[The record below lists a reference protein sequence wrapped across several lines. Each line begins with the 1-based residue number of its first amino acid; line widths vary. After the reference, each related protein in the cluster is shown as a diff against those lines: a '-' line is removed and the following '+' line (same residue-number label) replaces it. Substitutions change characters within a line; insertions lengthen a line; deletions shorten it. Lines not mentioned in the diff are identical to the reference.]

1 MSEVLKI
8 KGTVYKVSQEE
19 IKSEKFKKRDV
30 ILEVI
35 EGTYKQYLTVQFS
48 NAKCDLL
55 NNVRQGDMISIS
67 INLKGRLWTGADG
80 IEKCFNTFEGW
91 QIESD
96 SLASTQTNIPIQKQ
110 KQMGNIESAFQ
121 EEAIRMMAEDDDE
134 FGGLPF

>member
-19 IKSEKFKKRDV
+19 VKSEKFKKRDV

-55 NNVRQGDMISIS
+55 NNVRQGDMISVS

-80 IEKCFNTFEGW
+80 VEKSFNTFEGW

-96 SLASTQTNIPIQKQ
+96 SLANTQTNIPIQKQ
-110 KQMGNIESAFQ
+110 RQMGNIESAFQ
-121 EEAIRMMAEDDDE
+121 DEAIRMMAEDDDD
-134 FGGLPF
+134 LPF

>member
-19 IKSEKFKKRDV
+19 VKSEKFKKRDV

-55 NNVRQGDMISIS
+55 NNVRQGDMISVS

-80 IEKCFNTFEGW
+80 VEKCFNTFEGW
-91 QIESD
+91 QIEAD

-110 KQMGNIESAFQ
+110 RQMGNIESAFQ

>member
-19 IKSEKFKKRDV
+19 VKSEKFKKREV

-35 EGTYKQYLTVQFS
+35 EGTYKQHLTVQFS

-55 NNVRQGDMISIS
+55 NNVQQGDMISIS
-67 INLKGRLWTGADG
+67 INLKGRLWTGNDG
-80 IEKCFNTFEGW
+80 IEKGFNTLEGW

-96 SLASTQTNIPIQKQ
+96 SLASTQTNIPIQR
-110 KQMGNIESAFQ
+110 QMGNIESAFQ
-121 EEAIRMMAEDDDE
+121 EDAIRMMAEYDDND
-134 FGGLPF
+134 PF

>member
-19 IKSEKFKKRDV
+19 VKSEKFKKRDV

-67 INLKGRLWTGADG
+67 INLKGRLWTGPDG
-80 IEKCFNTFEGW
+80 IEKSFNTFEGW

-96 SLASTQTNIPIQKQ
+96 SLASTSTNIPIQK
-110 KQMGNIESAFQ
+110 KMGNIESAFQ
-121 EEAIRMMAEDDDE
+121 EESIRMMVEEDDE

>member
-19 IKSEKFKKRDV
+19 IKSEKFKKREV

-35 EGTYKQYLTVQFS
+35 EGTYKQHLTVQFS

-67 INLKGRLWTGADG
+67 INLKGRLWTGNDG
-80 IEKCFNTFEGW
+80 IEKGFNTLEGW

-96 SLASTQTNIPIQKQ
+96 SLASTQTNIPIQR
-110 KQMGNIESAFQ
+110 QMGNIESAFQ
-121 EEAIRMMAEDDDE
+121 EEAIRMMAEEDDE

>member
-1 MSEVLKI
+1 MSEITKI

-55 NNVRQGDMISIS
+55 NNVRQGDMISVS

-80 IEKCFNTFEGW
+80 VEKYFNTIEGW
-91 QIESD
+91 QIEAD

-110 KQMGNIESAFQ
+110 RQMGNIESAFQ
-121 EEAIRMMAEDDDE
+121 EEAIRMMAEDDDD
-134 FGGLPF
+134 FAF

>member
-1 MSEVLKI
+1 MSEITKI

-55 NNVRQGDMISIS
+55 NNVRQGDMISVS
-67 INLKGRLWTGADG
+67 INLRGRLWTGNDG
-80 IEKCFNTFEGW
+80 IEKSFNTLEGW

-96 SLASTQTNIPIQKQ
+96 SLASTQTNILIQKQ
-110 KQMGNIESAFQ
+110 RQMGNIESAFQ
-121 EEAIRMMAEDDDE
+121 EESIRMMAEDDDD
-134 FGGLPF
+134 LPF

>member
-19 IKSEKFKKRDV
+19 IKSEKFKKREV

-35 EGTYKQYLTVQFS
+35 EGTYKQHLTVQFS

-55 NNVRQGDMISIS
+55 NNVRQGDMISVS

-80 IEKCFNTFEGW
+80 IEKCFNTIEGW

-96 SLASTQTNIPIQKQ
+96 SLGSTATNIPIQKP
-110 KQMGNIESAFQ
+110 KPMGNIESAFQ
-121 EEAIRMMAEDDDE
+121 EQAIRMMAEEDDD
-134 FGGLPF
+134 FPF

>member
-19 IKSEKFKKRDV
+19 IKSEKFKKRDI

-55 NNVRQGDMISIS
+55 NNVRQGDMISVS
-67 INLKGRLWTGADG
+67 INLKGRLWTGNDG
-80 IEKCFNTFEGW
+80 VEKSFNTFEGW

-110 KQMGNIESAFQ
+110 RQMGNIESAFQ
-121 EEAIRMMAEDDDE
+121 EESIRMMAEDDDE

>member
-19 IKSEKFKKRDV
+19 IKSEKFKKREV

-35 EGTYKQYLTVQFS
+35 EGTYKQHLTVQFS

-55 NNVRQGDMISIS
+55 NNVQQGDMISVS
-67 INLKGRLWTGADG
+67 INLKGRLWTGPDG
-80 IEKCFNTFEGW
+80 IEKGFNTLEGW

-96 SLASTQTNIPIQKQ
+96 SLASTQTNIPIQR
-110 KQMGNIESAFQ
+110 QMGNIEAAFQ
-121 EEAIRMMAEDDDE
+121 EDAIRMMAEEDDDM
-134 FGGLPF
+134 PF

>member
-19 IKSEKFKKRDV
+19 IKSEKFKKREV

-55 NNVRQGDMISIS
+55 NNVRQGDMISVS
-67 INLKGRLWTGADG
+67 INLKGRLWTGNDG
-80 IEKCFNTFEGW
+80 IEKSFNTFEGW

-96 SLASTQTNIPIQKQ
+96 SLASTSTNIPIQKQ

-121 EEAIRMMAEDDDE
+121 EEAIRMMAEDDDD
-134 FGGLPF
+134 LPF

>member
-19 IKSEKFKKRDV
+19 VKSEKFKKREV

-55 NNVRQGDMISIS
+55 NNVRQGDMISVS
-67 INLKGRLWTGADG
+67 INLKGRLWTGNDG
-80 IEKCFNTFEGW
+80 VEKSFNTFEGW

-110 KQMGNIESAFQ
+110 RQMGNIESAFQ
-121 EEAIRMMAEDDDE
+121 EESIRMMAEDDDD
-134 FGGLPF
+134 LPF

>member
-19 IKSEKFKKRDV
+19 VKSEKFKKREV

-55 NNVRQGDMISIS
+55 NNVRQGDMISVS

-80 IEKCFNTFEGW
+80 VEKSFNTFEGW

-96 SLASTQTNIPIQKQ
+96 SLASTQTNIPIQR
-110 KQMGNIESAFQ
+110 QMGNIESAFQ
-121 EEAIRMMAEDDDE
+121 EEAIRMMAEDDDD
-134 FGGLPF
+134 LPF

>member
-55 NNVRQGDMISIS
+55 NNVRQGDMISVS
-67 INLKGRLWTGADG
+67 INLKGRLWTGNDG
-80 IEKCFNTFEGW
+80 VEKSFNTFEGW

-110 KQMGNIESAFQ
+110 RQMGNIESAFQ
-121 EEAIRMMAEDDDE
+121 EEAIRMMAEDDDD
-134 FGGLPF
+134 LPF

>member
-19 IKSEKFKKRDV
+19 IKSEKFKKREV

-55 NNVRQGDMISIS
+55 NNVRQGDMISVS

-80 IEKCFNTFEGW
+80 VEKSFNTFEGW

-110 KQMGNIESAFQ
+110 RQMGNIESAFQ
-121 EEAIRMMAEDDDE
+121 EEAIRMMAEEDDD
-134 FGGLPF
+134 LPF

>member
-19 IKSEKFKKRDV
+19 VKSEKFKKRDV

-55 NNVRQGDMISIS
+55 NNVRQGDMISVS

-80 IEKCFNTFEGW
+80 VEKSFNTFEGW
-91 QIESD
+91 QIEVD
-96 SLASTQTNIPIQKQ
+96 SLGSTATNSPIQKQ
-110 KQMGNIESAFQ
+110 KKMGNIESNFQ
-121 EEAIRMMAEDDDE
+121 EEAIRMMAEDDDD
-134 FGGLPF
+134 LPF

>member
-19 IKSEKFKKRDV
+19 VKSEKFKKREV

-55 NNVRQGDMISIS
+55 NNVRQGDMISVS

-80 IEKCFNTFEGW
+80 IEKSFNTFEGW

-110 KQMGNIESAFQ
+110 KQMGNIESNFQ

-134 FGGLPF
+134 FVGLPF

>member
-19 IKSEKFKKRDV
+19 VKSEKFKKREV

-35 EGTYKQYLTVQFS
+35 EGTYKQHLTVQFS

-67 INLKGRLWTGADG
+67 INLKGRLWTGNDG
-80 IEKCFNTFEGW
+80 IEKGFNTLEGW

-96 SLASTQTNIPIQKQ
+96 SLASTQTNIPIQR
-110 KQMGNIESAFQ
+110 QMGNIESAFQ
-121 EEAIRMMAEDDDE
+121 EEAIRMMAEEDDDM
-134 FGGLPF
+134 PF

>member
-8 KGTVYKVSQEE
+8 KGTVYKVNQEE
-19 IKSEKFKKRDV
+19 VKSEKFKKR
-30 ILEVI
+30 EVI
-35 EGTYKQYLTVQFS
+35 IEVVKGEYKDYLTVQFT

-55 NNVRQGDMISIS
+55 NNVRQGDVISVS

-80 IEKCFNTFEGW
+80 VEKCFNTIEGW

-110 KQMGNIESAFQ
+110 RQMGNIESAFQ
-121 EEAIRMMAEDDDE
+121 EESIRMMAEDDDD
-134 FGGLPF
+134 LPF

>member
-19 IKSEKFKKRDV
+19 VKSEKFKKREV

-55 NNVRQGDMISIS
+55 NNVRQGDMISVS

-80 IEKCFNTFEGW
+80 IEKSFNTVEGW

-110 KQMGNIESAFQ
+110 RQMGNIESAFQ

>member
-1 MSEVLKI
+1 MSEILKI

-19 IKSEKFKKRDV
+19 VKSEKFKKRDV

-55 NNVRQGDMISIS
+55 NNVRQGDMISVS

-80 IEKCFNTFEGW
+80 VEKSFNTFEGW

-96 SLASTQTNIPIQKQ
+96 SLASTQTNIPIQK
-110 KQMGNIESAFQ
+110 KMGNIESNFQ
-121 EEAIRMMAEDDDE
+121 EDAIRMMAEDDDE

>member
-19 IKSEKFKKRDV
+19 VKSEKFKKREV

-35 EGTYKQYLTVQFS
+35 EGTYKQHLTVQFS

-55 NNVRQGDMISIS
+55 NNVQQGDMISIS
-67 INLKGRLWTGADG
+67 INLKGRLWTGNDG
-80 IEKCFNTFEGW
+80 IEKGFNTLEGW

-96 SLASTQTNIPIQKQ
+96 SLASTQTNIPIQR
-110 KQMGNIESAFQ
+110 QMGNIESAFQ
-121 EEAIRMMAEDDDE
+121 EDAIRMMAEDDDND
-134 FGGLPF
+134 PF